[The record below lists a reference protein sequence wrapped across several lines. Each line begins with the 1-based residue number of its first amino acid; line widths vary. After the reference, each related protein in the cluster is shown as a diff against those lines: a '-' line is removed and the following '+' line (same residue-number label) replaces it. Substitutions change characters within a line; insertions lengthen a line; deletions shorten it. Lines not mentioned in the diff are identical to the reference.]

1 VGLSACA
8 LRLLLDEARREPF
21 AGSVVVLGK
30 QDVWFTEATLRAC
43 AAAAGV
49 QLRDVPLTLSAKP
62 GQARAGYLSDDSMLK
77 ALGFTDYAALDVSDY
92 EATDIITHNLNSPT
106 IPPEIEGRFDVVID
120 GGTLEHVFHLPNA
133 MSALGRMVHPQGR
146 VIHASPSSNHV
157 DHGFYMFSPT
167 FFWDYYSANGF
178 ELPTV
183 HVVRYQQRH
192 LDRPWD
198 VYEYT
203 SGALDPVSFGGLD
216 DSLFMVW
223 CVARKT
229 ADSTTGVIPEQRAYV
244 RVWEHE
250 GALGLGETPPRDPPR
265 RRAQAVAL
273 ARRVLTE
280 RQLDAL
286 FRASRLV
293 HMRPRLS
300 LHEKDFGLRLIGRYE
315 PRLRAPRRGGEQAPG
330 DADRPKRGSQAG
342 S

>member
-1 VGLSACA
+1 MGLSTCA

-21 AGSVVVLGK
+21 TGSVLVLGK
-30 QDVWFTEATLRAC
+30 QDLTITEATLRSC
-43 AAAAGV
+43 AAAVGV

-62 GQARAGYLSDDSMLK
+62 GAAREGYLSDDSMLK

-92 EATDIITHNLNSPT
+92 EATDIIMHNLNSPT
-106 IPPEIEGRFDVVID
+106 IAPELEGRFDVIID

-133 MSALGRMVHPQGR
+133 MSALGRMVHSQGR
-146 VIHASPSSNHV
+146 VIHASPSSNHI

-167 FFWDYYSANGF
+167 FFWDYYSANRF

-203 SGALDPVSFGGLD
+203 PGALDPVSFGGLD

-229 ADSTTGVIPEQRAYV
+229 GDSTTGVIPEQRAYV
-244 RVWEHE
+244 RVWEHQ
-250 GALGLGETPPRDPPR
+250 GALGLGETPPGDPSRPR
-265 RRAQAVAL
+265 ALVSAL
-273 ARRVLTE
+273 AHRVLTT
-280 RQLDAL
+280 RQLEAL
-286 FRASRLV
+286 FRASRIV
-293 HMRPRLS
+293 SKRPRLS
-300 LHEKDFGLRLIGRYE
+300 LKEKDFGLRRIGRY
-315 PRLRAPRRGGEQAPG
+315 
-330 DADRPKRGSQAG
+330 
-342 S
+342 